1 MREDPLAA
9 IVLAAGEGSRM
20 RSSRPKPLHH
30 LCGRPMLQHIVD
42 ALAGLQPSAV
52 VVVVGHR
59 GDWVTKVMIDRAP
72 SGIDLTFVDQPNQL
86 GTGDAAGVGLTG
98 LDDGEADVLILPGDA
113 PLLRTET
120 LATLVDVHR
129 RSGAAATVL
138 TAVLP
143 DPTGY
148 GRIIRN
154 REGSV
159 VRIVEDRDATAEERA
174 VAEVNTSIYC
184 FKRSLLT
191 PALRRLQPSNVQGEY
206 YLTDAIEV
214 LAGAGHLVGSVIVD
228 DAAEV
233 AGVNDRGQLAEAER
247 AMRRRINRQ
256 WLARGVTMW
265 DPEDTYID
273 ADVELDPDVVLMP
286 GVILRGAT
294 TVASGAELGPDV
306 LLTDTVIGRG
316 ATVRSTT
323 AEMAVIGDDATVGPY
338 VSLPPGYEVPAGATV
353 TAASFR

>member
-98 LDDGEADVLILPGDA
+98 LD
-113 PLLRTET
+113 
-120 LATLVDVHR
+120 
-129 RSGAAATVL
+129 
-138 TAVLP
+138 LP

-174 VAEVNTSIYC
+174 VTEVNTSIYC

-306 LLTDTVIGRG
+306 LLTETVIGRG